1 MTNNKTR
8 SLRFRELVTLI
19 LRADG
24 LSVIRKPEFKRLSE
38 AVLHELEAGDIQG
51 IPAWLI
57 NTRNEMKRD
66 LSGALDEARLDAVRD
81 GKAQSAVV
89 WYRPGRTTGEAYV
102 VMTLDTF
109 SGVLL
114 RELEHQS

>member
-19 LRADG
+19 LQADG
-24 LSVIRKPEFKRLSE
+24 LPVIRKPEFKRLSE
-38 AVLHELEAGDIQG
+38 ALRHELESGDVQG
-51 IPAWLI
+51 IPGWLI

-66 LSGALDEARLDAVRD
+66 LSGALDEAQLDAGRD
-81 GKAQSAVV
+81 NKLKSAVV
-89 WYRPGRTTGEAYV
+89 WCRPGRGTGEAYV

-109 SGVLL
+109 STALL
-114 RELEHQS
+114 QELEHQQ